1 MGGAVIVC
9 RAERQDKGQANVAKK
24 RNAESVNTT
33 ARQWSESDAESA
45 HTQQQINIQQRYIDQ
60 WNDHRRI

>member
-33 ARQWSESDAESA
+33 ARQCSESNAESA
-45 HTQQQINIQQRYIDQ
+45 HMQQIKMQQRYIDQ
-60 WNDHRRI
+60 WNDHKRK